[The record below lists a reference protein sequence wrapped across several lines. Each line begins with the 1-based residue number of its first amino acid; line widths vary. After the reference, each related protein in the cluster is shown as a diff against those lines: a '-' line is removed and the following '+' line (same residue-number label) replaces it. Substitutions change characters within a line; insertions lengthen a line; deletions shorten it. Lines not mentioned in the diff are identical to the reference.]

1 MFNLFIVLASA
12 TVKCIVPNTAMEQ
25 YVGSTS
31 KSGTNYMA
39 DESEEMV
46 VAQISI
52 TSPTLSSS
60 PAMNHIDSCSSSSSQ
75 QCSGVRRKSSIN
87 NVNHKYGISSGHSF
101 DSQDTLPMNGTKKK
115 IRANGSIIHKS
126 PSLSSQDYYAIWT
139 AHSPSPCGETLDAAI
154 LSSTLPSRNVITPA
168 VSHRP
173 LERSWPPRIAQGIKP
188 DSFTFDIVDT
198 DEPLFG
204 PVEAI
209 DCDQV
214 DFIPGEFYAE
224 RRYAGDGQAQKG
236 TKICVEDENAPLAT
250 PETDGSLS
258 DSNVIRLATAAGAR
272 GGSPKTVETIKLKP
286 LLKKRIGPDNYIST
300 ILSQK
305 VITTTINYN
314 FPDDSQGSALDTWP
328 ISEVSVGHER
338 CALKGEFIPLK
349 PHKPLSRQFSNGNT
363 SRYAQNGNI
372 DEQNKHF
379 ALCRKP
385 SLRSPR
391 QRSPPSGS
399 STRSASPLDQPSSP
413 EGNVFYILCVRRRN
427 SLFMFIAFKVLRLQW
442 L

>member
-1 MFNLFIVLASA
+1 
-12 TVKCIVPNTAMEQ
+12 MEQ
-25 YVGSTS
+25 YLGSTS
-31 KSGTNYMA
+31 KADHTDMG

-101 DSQDTLPMNGTKKK
+101 DSQDTLPTNGTKKK
-115 IRANGSIIHKS
+115 IRANGSVIHKS

-139 AHSPSPCGETLDAAI
+139 AHSPSPCGDAGI
-154 LSSTLPSRNVITPA
+154 LTSTLASRPA

-173 LERSWPPRIAQGIKP
+173 LERSWPPRIPHGSKP
-188 DSFTFDIVDT
+188 NPESFTFDIVDT

-236 TKICVEDENAPLAT
+236 AKIFIEDENAPLAT

-258 DSNVIRLATAAGAR
+258 ESNVMRLATAAGAR

-314 FPDDSQGSALDTWP
+314 FPDDSQGSTHVDTWP
-328 ISEVSVGHER
+328 ISEVSAGHER

-349 PHKPLSRQFSNGNT
+349 PHKPLSRQLSNGNT

-399 STRSASPLDQPSSP
+399 STRSASPLDQLLMEPCPPSP
-413 EGNVFYILCVRRRN
+413 EGNILYVLYVRRRN
-427 SLFMFIAFKVLRLQW
+427 NLFMFIAFKVLRLQW

>member
-1 MFNLFIVLASA
+1 MDPQLGLTAKAGQTES
-12 TVKCIVPNTAMEQ
+12 TVQ
-25 YVGSTS
+25 
-31 KSGTNYMA
+31 
-39 DESEEMV
+39 DDSEETV

-101 DSQDTLPMNGTKKK
+101 DSHDTLPTNGTKKK
-115 IRANGSIIHKS
+115 IRANGSVIHKS

-139 AHSPSPCGETLDAAI
+139 AHSPSPCAENPLDTGI
-154 LSSTLPSRNVITPA
+154 LTSTVPSRSVVMTT

-173 LERSWPPRIAQGIKP
+173 LERSWPPRMAQGNKP
-188 DSFTFDIVDT
+188 NPESFTFDIVDT

-204 PVEAI
+204 PVEAV

-224 RRYAGDGQAQKG
+224 RRYGDGQEQKG
-236 TKICVEDENAPLAT
+236 AKIFIEDENAPLAT

-258 DSNVIRLATAAGAR
+258 DSNVMRLATAAAQGAR

-314 FPDDSQGSALDTWP
+314 FPDDSQGSAQGVDTWP
-328 ISEVSVGHER
+328 ICEVSAGHER
-338 CALKGEFIPLK
+338 CSLKGEFIPLK
-349 PHKPLSRQFSNGNT
+349 PHRPLSRQFSNGNSST

-385 SLRSPR
+385 SIRSPR

-413 EGNVFYILCVRRRN
+413 EGNVLLFLLVKRCVN
-427 SLFMFIAFKVLRLQW
+427 ICLFGFKVLRLQW

>member
-1 MFNLFIVLASA
+1 MFSYFYNLLLSFLFTALASA
-12 TVKCIVPNTAMEQ
+12 TDQCVTPNTAMEQ
-25 YVGSTS
+25 YLGSTL
-31 KSGTNYMA
+31 KSGQMDMG
-39 DESEEMV
+39 DESDEIV
-46 VAQISI
+46 VAKISI

-87 NVNHKYGISSGHSF
+87 NVNHRYGISSGHSF

-115 IRANGSIIHKS
+115 IRTNGSVIHKS

-139 AHSPSPCGETLDAAI
+139 AHSPSPCGDPLETDLLTSA
-154 LSSTLPSRNVITPA
+154 SRSVVIPA

-173 LERSWPPRIAQGIKP
+173 LERSWPPRIAQGNKINP
-188 DSFTFDIVDT
+188 ESFTFDIVDT

-236 TKICVEDENAPLAT
+236 TKVFVEDENAPLAT

-258 DSNVIRLATAAGAR
+258 ESNVMRLATAAGAR
-272 GGSPKTVETIKLKP
+272 CASPKTVETIKLKP

-314 FPDDSQGSALDTWP
+314 FPEDSQGSVDTWP
-328 ISEVSVGHER
+328 ISEVSAGHER

-413 EGNVFYILCVRRRN
+413 EGNIFNLYTFNV
-427 SLFMFIAFKVLRLQW
+427 
-442 L
+442 

>member
-1 MFNLFIVLASA
+1 
-12 TVKCIVPNTAMEQ
+12 
-25 YVGSTS
+25 
-31 KSGTNYMA
+31 
-39 DESEEMV
+39 
-46 VAQISI
+46 
-52 TSPTLSSS
+52 
-60 PAMNHIDSCSSSSSQ
+60 
-75 QCSGVRRKSSIN
+75 
-87 NVNHKYGISSGHSF
+87 
-101 DSQDTLPMNGTKKK
+101 MNGTKKK
-115 IRANGSIIHKS
+115 IRANGSVIHKS

-139 AHSPSPCGETLDAAI
+139 AHSPSPCG
-154 LSSTLPSRNVITPA
+154 A

-173 LERSWPPRIAQGIKP
+173 LERSWPPRIAQGNKSNP
-188 DSFTFDIVDT
+188 ESFTFDIVDT

-236 TKICVEDENAPLAT
+236 AKIFVDENAPLAT

-258 DSNVIRLATAAGAR
+258 DSNVMRLATATGAR
-272 GGSPKTVETIKLKP
+272 GGSPQTVETIKLKP

-314 FPDDSQGSALDTWP
+314 FPEDSQGSAQCVDTWP
-328 ISEVSVGHER
+328 LNEVSAGHER

-413 EGNVFYILCVRRRN
+413 EGNILFILRVRRRQVPN